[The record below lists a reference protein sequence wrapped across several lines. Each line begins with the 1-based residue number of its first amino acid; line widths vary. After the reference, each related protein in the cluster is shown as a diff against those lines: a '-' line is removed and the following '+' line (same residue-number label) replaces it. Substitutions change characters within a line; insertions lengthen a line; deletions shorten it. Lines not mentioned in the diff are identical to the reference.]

1 MYDMRN
7 NVYIYFFLALFVIC
21 PVINLAQTYQ
31 EMLEITTDGKDITE
45 RLPGLSELQ
54 QLAIENSPLLKLYE
68 SDEKVGDYIVQF
80 KKRDWLN
87 DIGIEGGA
95 RYGLFD
101 NLIITED
108 MGALGSNTETTEQ
121 TRYYIGVYV
130 KVPFST
136 LMDRSSVLQAKAE
149 KDKIRY
155 QKEVGIQGLKEL
167 VIGRYYNVV
176 KEYRRLLIQTN
187 LVENYRVQNLR
198 AETDYNNGQMDVY
211 EYVRLKDMI
220 SKASMDLEAAKI
232 DFKNSFQIL
241 EQIIGIKIKLKN

>member
-1 MYDMRN
+1 M
-7 NVYIYFFLALFVIC
+7 
-21 PVINLAQTYQ
+21 AQTYD
-31 EMLEITTDGKDITE
+31 EMLEITADGKDITE

-54 QLAIENSPLLKLYE
+54 QLAIDNSPLLKLYE

-80 KKRDWLN
+80 KKRNWMSDF
-87 DIGIEGGA
+87 GIEGGA

-108 MGALGSNTETTEQ
+108 MGALGSNTQTTEQ
-121 TRYYIGVYV
+121 TRYYIGVYA
-130 KVPFST
+130 KVPLSN
-136 LMDRSSVLQAKAE
+136 LMDKSSIHQAEAE

-167 VIGRYYNVV
+167 VISRYYNVV

-187 LVENYRVQNLR
+187 QVENYRVQNLR
-198 AETDYNNGQMDVY
+198 AETDYSNGQMDVY
-211 EYVRLKDMI
+211 EYVRLKDMV
-220 SKASMDLEAAKI
+220 SKASMDLESAKI

-241 EQIIGIKIKLKN
+241 EQIIGVKIKLKN

>member
-1 MYDMRN
+1 MRE
-7 NVYIYFFLALFVIC
+7 NVYIYFFLAIFLIC
-21 PVINLAQTYQ
+21 PKINLAQTY
-31 EMLEITTDGKDITE
+31 EELLEITTDGKDITE

-80 KKRDWLN
+80 KKRTWMN
-87 DIGIEGGA
+87 DFGIEGGA

-108 MGALGSNTETTEQ
+108 LGALGSNTQTTEQ
-121 TRYYIGVYV
+121 TRYYIGVYA
-130 KVPFST
+130 KVPLST
-136 LMDRSSVLQAKAE
+136 LIDKSSIHQAEAE

-167 VIGRYYNVV
+167 VISRYYNVV

-198 AETDYNNGQMDVY
+198 AETDYNNGHMEVY
-211 EYVRLKDMI
+211 EYVRLKDMV
-220 SKASMDLEAAKI
+220 SKASMDLETAKI

-241 EQIIGIKIKLKN
+241 EQIIGVKIKLKN

>member
-1 MYDMRN
+1 MRDK
-7 NVYIYFFLALFVIC
+7 VYIYIFLAIILTC
-21 PVINLAQTYQ
+21 PKINMAQTYD
-31 EMLEITTDGKDITE
+31 EMLEFTTDGIDISD

-54 QLAIENSPLLKLYE
+54 QLAIDNSPLLKLYE
-68 SDEKVGDYIVQF
+68 SDEKVGDYVVQF
-80 KKRDWLN
+80 KKRNWMN
-87 DIGIEGGA
+87 DIGIESGA

-121 TRYYIGVYV
+121 TRYYVGVYV
-130 KVPFST
+130 KVPLST
-136 LMDRSSVLQAKAE
+136 LIDRSSILQAQAE

-155 QKEVGIQGLKEL
+155 QKEVGIQQLKEL
-167 VIGRYYNVV
+167 VIGRYYNVI
-176 KEYRRLLIQTN
+176 KEYRKLLIQTN

-211 EYVRLKDMI
+211 EYVRLKEMV
-220 SKASMDLEAAKI
+220 SKASMDLETAKL

-241 EQIIGIKIKLKN
+241 EQIIGVKIKLKN